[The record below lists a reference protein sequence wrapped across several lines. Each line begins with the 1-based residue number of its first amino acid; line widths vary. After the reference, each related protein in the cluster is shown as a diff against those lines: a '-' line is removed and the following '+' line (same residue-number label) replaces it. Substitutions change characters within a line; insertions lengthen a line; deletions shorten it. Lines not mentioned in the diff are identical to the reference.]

1 MELNNADLY
10 RDDAVNLVLGLPETY
25 PFSRKLGLSP
35 NHPCPEIVKIYK
47 VFLVEK
53 SLDAYPKCIFY
64 SLSYL
69 TAKRFFYLEG
79 LPNKKDNQ
87 NLVLSEYSHPALVGF
102 YNDLEAVSGRIAKLD
117 QWKQENGDINVK
129 YEQRLLDNTL
139 DFKRAK

>member
-1 MELNNADLY
+1 MKLNNADLY

-69 TAKRFFYLEG
+69 TAKRFFL
-79 LPNKKDNQ
+79 
-87 NLVLSEYSHPALVGF
+87 
-102 YNDLEAVSGRIAKLD
+102 SGRLAK
-117 QWKQENGDINVK
+117 
-129 YEQRLLDNTL
+129 
-139 DFKRAK
+139 